1 MKAGPDI
8 AMVASLVGD
17 PARSNMLTAL
27 MTGRALTASE
37 LAHQAGIT
45 PQTASSHLAKLEA
58 GGLIEPEKQGR
69 HRYYRLT
76 GPDVAH
82 VLEGLAGLA
91 ERAGHTRVRTGPKE
105 PALRRARI
113 CYDHLAGDLG
123 VQMLDS
129 MRKQRLV
136 RQTKQDIELTGEGK
150 RFMAEALQIDT
161 EALAH
166 PRRPVCKAC
175 LDWSERRHHLAGTLG
190 AAVMNR
196 FTELNWAA
204 RDPDAGQPRRQLHPH
219 RRKAVC
225 RAVRKRAGLSAGSGS
240 QLITCS
246 MSDAGLVDRPRTR
259 LAGGRSWRELR
270 APTMRRPSPKRE
282 METFTPHDV
291 RINTPLP

>member
-8 AMVASLVGD
+8 AMVAALVGD

-37 LAHQAGIT
+37 LAHQAGVT
-45 PQTASSHLAKLEA
+45 PQTASSHLSKLEA

-76 GPDVAH
+76 GPDVAG

-91 ERAGHTRVRTGPKE
+91 ARAGHMRVRTGPKD

-129 MRKQRLV
+129 MKNQQLIRQRKQE
-136 RQTKQDIELTGEGK
+136 IELTPEGE
-150 RFMAEALQIDT
+150 RFLAKHLQISSDMLT
-161 EALAH
+161 H

-190 AAVMNR
+190 AAMMNR
-196 FTELNWAA
+196 FAELKWAA
-204 RDPDAGQPRRQLHPH
+204 RDPTPGSRVVNFTRNGE
-219 RRKAVC
+219 
-225 RAVRKRAGLSAGSGS
+225 KRFAALFGSS
-240 QLITCS
+240 
-246 MSDAGLVDRPRTR
+246 
-259 LAGGRSWRELR
+259 
-270 APTMRRPSPKRE
+270 
-282 METFTPHDV
+282 
-291 RINTPLP
+291 

>member
-37 LAHQAGIT
+37 LAQEAGIT

-76 GPDVAH
+76 GPDVAG

-91 ERAGHTRVRTGPKE
+91 ARAGHMRVRTGPKD

-123 VQMLDS
+123 VQMLES
-129 MRKQRLV
+129 MKKQRLV
-136 RQTKQDIELTGEGK
+136 RASKQAIELTHEGR
-150 RFMAEALQIDT
+150 RFMADALQIDT
-161 EALAH
+161 DALAH

-190 AAVMNR
+190 AALMAR
-196 FTELNWAA
+196 FTELKWAA
-204 RDPDAGQPRRQLHPH
+204 RDDAPGSRVVNFTRSGE
-219 RRKAVC
+219 
-225 RAVRKRAGLSAGSGS
+225 KRFAALFGNG
-240 QLITCS
+240 
-246 MSDAGLVDRPRTR
+246 P
-259 LAGGRSWRELR
+259 
-270 APTMRRPSPKRE
+270 
-282 METFTPHDV
+282 
-291 RINTPLP
+291 

>member
-17 PARSNMLTAL
+17 PARSNMLSAL

-58 GGLIEPEKQGR
+58 GGLIDLEKQGR

-76 GPDVAH
+76 GPDVAS

-129 MRKQRLV
+129 MKKQKLV
-136 RQTKQDIELTGEGK
+136 RQSKQTIELTGEGK
-150 RFMAEALQIDT
+150 RFMAQALQIDADT
-161 EALAH
+161 LAH

-204 RDPDAGQPRRQLHPH
+204 RDSAPGSRVVNFTRTGE
-219 RRKAVC
+219 
-225 RAVRKRAGLSAGSGS
+225 KRFAALFGATQES
-240 QLITCS
+240 
-246 MSDAGLVDRPRTR
+246 
-259 LAGGRSWRELR
+259 
-270 APTMRRPSPKRE
+270 
-282 METFTPHDV
+282 
-291 RINTPLP
+291 

>member
-27 MTGRALTASE
+27 MGGRALTASE

-45 PQTASSHLAKLEA
+45 PQTASSHLAKLEN
-58 GGLIEPEKQGR
+58 GGLIELEKQGR

-76 GPDVAH
+76 DPDIAA
-82 VLEGLAGLA
+82 VLEGLEGIAA
-91 ERAGHTRVRTGPKE
+91 RAGHMRVRTGPKD

-129 MRKQRLV
+129 MKKQRLL
-136 RQTKQDIELTGEGK
+136 RQNKQGIELTAEGE
-150 RFMAEALQIDT
+150 RFLAKNLQVST

-166 PRRPVCKAC
+166 PRRPLCKAC

-190 AAVMNR
+190 AAIMTR
-196 FTELNWAA
+196 FTELKWAA
-204 RDPDAGQPRRQLHPH
+204 RDSAPGSRVVNFTRNGE
-219 RRKAVC
+219 
-225 RAVRKRAGLSAGSGS
+225 KRFAALFGES
-240 QLITCS
+240 
-246 MSDAGLVDRPRTR
+246 
-259 LAGGRSWRELR
+259 E
-270 APTMRRPSPKRE
+270 
-282 METFTPHDV
+282 
-291 RINTPLP
+291 